1 MSYYKADR
9 IERKNRRKAIV
20 ITTLLYLGTFSFFIV
35 KDEIDWKAYIPFLEN
50 IVKEDVG
57 GDTNE
62 VAISADVRP

>member
-20 ITTLLYLGTFSFFIV
+20 ITTLLYLGAFSFFIA
-35 KDEIDWKAYIPFLEN
+35 KDEIDWKTYIPFLED
-50 IVKEDVG
+50 IVKEEVA